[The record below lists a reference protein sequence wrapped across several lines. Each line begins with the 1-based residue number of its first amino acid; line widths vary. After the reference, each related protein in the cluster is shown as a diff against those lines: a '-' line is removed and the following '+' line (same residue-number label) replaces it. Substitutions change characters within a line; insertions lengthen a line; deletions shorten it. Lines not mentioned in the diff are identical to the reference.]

1 MLPQVRHFLEI
12 GGKRGLP
19 RSFPLNF
26 IPETKIFKLIVKN
39 KNLNK
44 ITKFVQES
52 FVQTNNYIL
61 FICNYK

>member
-26 IPETKIFKLIVKN
+26 IPEKEILKLIVKI
-39 KNLNK
+39 KKK
-44 ITKFVQES
+44 IIH
-52 FVQTNNYIL
+52 NYV
-61 FICNYK
+61 

>member
-12 GGKRGLP
+12 GGRRGLP

-39 KNLNK
+39 KNNLYKNHIYVK
-44 ITKFVQES
+44 I
-52 FVQTNNYIL
+52 
-61 FICNYK
+61 ICLI